1 MQLNPYT
8 PPETPIT
15 DMSVPKNMQYW
26 HTTLLIWVLRIWG
39 VFALIFLIYVLLATS
54 ASILASLAPLPYILL
69 QLAVSAGILAAAHL
83 LTKKSRHAVFPLGL
97 LPVIYLLQAI
107 SATPELLNPAN
118 RQWDVHYFMLIPL
131 SYRLSMLFFALVT
144 MYVLILRKHGK
155 LK

>member
-1 MQLNPYT
+1 MQSNPYT
-8 PPETPIT
+8 PPEAPIT
-15 DMSVPKNMQYW
+15 DISVPKNMPYW

-39 VFALIFLIYVLLATS
+39 VFALTLLIYVLLTTS
-54 ASILASLAPLPYILL
+54 VSVLASFAPLTYVPL
-69 QLAVSAGILAAAHL
+69 LAVPAGILTAAHL

-97 LPVIYLLQAI
+97 LPVIYVLLAI
-107 SATPELLNPAN
+107 SMNPELLNPAN

-131 SYRLSMLFFALVT
+131 PFRLCMLFFALVT